1 MNIKNNIIE
10 FKNWQKRLSAYRMAL
25 SLIGADQTF
34 GAPSEGALYRSQR
47 TAVLHGEYIKAFRDE
62 KMYDIISSLDR
73 LSEEELS
80 ENMAGSDYDAGDLK
94 RELDL
99 VLIFSS
105 ICPPKKPESAYCI
118 ALCSHL

>member
-1 MNIKNNIIE
+1 MNIKDNIIE

-62 KMYDIISSLDR
+62 KMYDIISSLDKF
-73 LSEEELS
+73 SEEELS
-80 ENMAGSDYDAGDLK
+80 ENMAGSGYDAGDLK

-99 VLIFSS
+99 VLKQLDKEKAIHD
-105 ICPPKKPESAYCI
+105 Y
-118 ALCSHL
+118 LCNTISFNI